1 MTSDMDVL
9 MTLRQLVCCTRD
21 SLYNLV
27 HKEGGRP
34 MDDGIGQPE
43 YRRVMG
49 DLRKQIGSGQLA
61 VGGPIPST
69 ASLGQQ
75 YGVSSTVIRRAVAEL
90 QAEGLLQ
97 GQPGKGVFVKAQ
109 PAEVVNEQQVIERLA
124 SGLANVQAQVSDL
137 QSASPDTLEEVRQEL
152 ADLRRIVGVLQ
163 TQLIDLYGRVGQ
175 PYPRESAPL
184 WESGRQGDTRR
195 ATGA

>member
-1 MTSDMDVL
+1 MN
-9 MTLRQLVCCTRD
+9 D
-21 SLYNLV
+21 S
-27 HKEGGRP
+27 
-34 MDDGIGQPE
+34 IGQPE
-43 YRRVMG
+43 YRRVMR
-49 DLRKQIGSGQLA
+49 DLRKQIGSGRLA

-75 YGVSSTVIRRAVAEL
+75 YGVSSTVVRRAVAEL

-97 GQPGKGVFVKAQ
+97 GQPGKGVFVKAK
-109 PAEVVNEQQVIERLA
+109 PAEEVNEQQVIERLA

-137 QSASPDTLEEVRQEL
+137 QSASPDTLEEVRREL
-152 ADLRRIVGVLQ
+152 ADLRRIVGILQ

-184 WESGRQGDTRR
+184 WESERQSDTRR
-195 ATGA
+195 AAGA